1 MISPDS
7 EENDER
13 FSGSESDEPA
23 DEKRESVQEEEK
35 VPEGE
40 SDKPADEESESV
52 RVSVV
57 ELDEPADEERESIPE
72 EEKVPEGESDEPAD
86 EERESIPEEEKVP
99 EGESDEPADEERE
112 SIPEEEK
119 SKGIWGKYGGKAR
132 LSLSIAIG
140 LSLLMGIG
148 YLYLKG
154 KIFNITVDQ
163 KREIPQFN
171 RLAVPK
177 DQLLIFPSFV
187 IPFKENKRF
196 TYISLSIYF
205 NLPNKELMR
214 EMIEE
219 KSELRGI
226 IYDILRQEI
235 NKLKEVPSLE
245 ELKGFIIR
253 GVNTALSAGKV
264 NEVYITKFLAV

>member
-1 MISPDS
+1 MISSDS

-13 FSGSESDEPA
+13 FSGSELEEPA
-23 DEKRESVQEEEK
+23 NEE
-35 VPEGE
+35 G
-40 SDKPADEESESV
+40 ESV

-57 ELDEPADEERESIPE
+57 ELDEPADEESESVPE
-72 EEKVPEGESDEPAD
+72 EEKLPEGELDEPGD
-86 EERESIPEEEKVP
+86 EEREL
-99 EGESDEPADEERE
+99 
-112 SIPEEEK
+112 IPEEEK
-119 SKGIWGKYGGKAR
+119 SKGIWGKYREKPR
-132 LSLSIAIG
+132 LSLFIAIG
-140 LSLLMGIG
+140 LCLLMGIG

-154 KIFNITVDQ
+154 KIFNIIVDQ
-163 KREIPQFN
+163 KGKIPELD
-171 RLAVPK
+171 RLAIPK

-187 IPFKENKRF
+187 IPFRENKRF
-196 TYISLSIYF
+196 SYISLSIYF

-214 EMIEE
+214 EMIE
-219 KSELRGI
+219 KKGELRGI

>member
-86 EERESIPEEEKVP
+86 EERESIPEE
-99 EGESDEPADEERE
+99 D
-112 SIPEEEK
+112 K

>member
-1 MISPDS
+1 MISSDS

-13 FSGSESDEPA
+13 FSGSELEEPA
-23 DEKRESVQEEEK
+23 NEE
-35 VPEGE
+35 G
-40 SDKPADEESESV
+40 ESV

-57 ELDEPADEERESIPE
+57 ELDEPGDEEREL
-72 EEKVPEGESDEPAD
+72 
-86 EERESIPEEEKVP
+86 
-99 EGESDEPADEERE
+99 
-112 SIPEEEK
+112 IPEEEK
-119 SKGIWGKYGGKAR
+119 SKGIWGKYREKPR
-132 LSLSIAIG
+132 LSLFIAIG
-140 LSLLMGIG
+140 LCLLMGIG

-154 KIFNITVDQ
+154 KIFNIIVDQ
-163 KREIPQFN
+163 KGKIPELD
-171 RLAVPK
+171 RLAIPK

-187 IPFKENKRF
+187 IPFRENKRF
-196 TYISLSIYF
+196 SYISLSIYF

-214 EMIEE
+214 EMIE
-219 KSELRGI
+219 KKGELRGI

>member
-1 MISPDS
+1 MISSDS

-13 FSGSESDEPA
+13 FSGSELEEPA
-23 DEKRESVQEEEK
+23 NEE
-35 VPEGE
+35 G
-40 SDKPADEESESV
+40 ESV

-57 ELDEPADEERESIPE
+57 ELDEPADEESESVPE
-72 EEKVPEGESDEPAD
+72 EEKLPEGELDEPGD
-86 EERESIPEEEKVP
+86 EEREL
-99 EGESDEPADEERE
+99 
-112 SIPEEEK
+112 IPEEEK
-119 SKGIWGKYGGKAR
+119 SKGIWGKYREKPR
-132 LSLSIAIG
+132 LSLFIAIG
-140 LSLLMGIG
+140 LCLLMGIG

-154 KIFNITVDQ
+154 KIFNIIVDQ
-163 KREIPQFN
+163 KGEIPELD
-171 RLAVPK
+171 RLAIPK

-187 IPFKENKRF
+187 IPFRENKRF
-196 TYISLSIYF
+196 SYISLSIYF

-214 EMIEE
+214 EMIE
-219 KSELRGI
+219 KKGELRGI

>member
-1 MISPDS
+1 MISSDS

-13 FSGSESDEPA
+13 FSGSELEEPA
-23 DEKRESVQEEEK
+23 NEE
-35 VPEGE
+35 G
-40 SDKPADEESESV
+40 ESV

-57 ELDEPADEERESIPE
+57 ELDEPADEESESVPE
-72 EEKVPEGESDEPAD
+72 EEKLPEGELDEPGD
-86 EERESIPEEEKVP
+86 EEREL
-99 EGESDEPADEERE
+99 
-112 SIPEEEK
+112 IPEEEK
-119 SKGIWGKYGGKAR
+119 SKGIWGKYREKPR
-132 LSLSIAIG
+132 SSLFIAIG
-140 LSLLMGIG
+140 LCLLMGIG

-154 KIFNITVDQ
+154 KIFNIIVDQ
-163 KREIPQFN
+163 KGKIPELD
-171 RLAVPK
+171 RLAIPK

-187 IPFKENKRF
+187 IPFRENKRF
-196 TYISLSIYF
+196 SYISLSIYF

-214 EMIEE
+214 EMIE
-219 KSELRGI
+219 KKGELRGI